1 VNILLD
7 TGIWLRSAVMNIS
20 FEDVEKQFREGGGY
34 DELNSEHN
42 YHKSYRC
49 FVEYFKDL
57 DTITEDNFIIA
68 ANFTYGWMPTI
79 LNFKPDSVS
88 KVEFGNVLALL
99 NKAKGS
105 TRLSEGDI
113 LKVKALVNNSIVG
126 TSKLLHFIN
135 PEVYAIWDS
144 HVCRFWT
151 GESSSYQVGTVKLFE
166 KYLDGLS
173 KVPKSSALKKAQER
187 FKDKLGYEVSHL
199 RVIETMMFTLGKDLK
214 D

>member
-1 VNILLD
+1 
-7 TGIWLRSAVMNIS
+7 MNIS
-20 FEDVEKQFREGGGY
+20 FEDIEKQFRDKGEY
-34 DELNSEHN
+34 EELKPEHN

-57 DTITEDNFIIA
+57 DTITEDNFVIA

-79 LNFKPDSVS
+79 FNFKPDRVS

-105 TRLSEGDI
+105 TRLNEKE
-113 LKVKALVNNSIVG
+113 LEEVKALVNNSIVG

-144 HVCRFWT
+144 HVCRFVT
-151 GESSSYQVGTVKLFE
+151 EKDSSYQVAKVGCFMD
-166 KYLDGLS
+166 YLNLCES
-173 KVPKSSALKKAQER
+173 LTNSPLLKVAQEE
-187 FKDKLGYEVSHL
+187 FKKKLDYEVSQL
-199 RVIETMMFTLGKDLK
+199 RVIETMMFTLGKAK
-214 D
+214 KKTKR